1 MAEEIETTSQQQ
13 DMLIFIKI
21 NNFHTNYFCTALAVQ
36 KYFTYNNEQNHSIW
50 FLKSKYESHP
60 GNLLGHILHGLRTV
74 GHVSHL

>member
-1 MAEEIETTSQQQ
+1 MAKKIETTSHKQ
-13 DMLIFIKI
+13 DMLIFIYI
-21 NNFHTNYFCTALAVQ
+21 NNFHTNYFCMELAVQ
-36 KYFTYNNEQNHSIW
+36 KDFTYNNDSIW